1 MDDIKSYMDDIKKP
15 VQSDIYYRRI
25 AKVSNKGDNVFFYDT
40 DKDNPLQGTVKS
52 IKKTGWFNTGTVES
66 YVVEYTDKQGK
77 KTKIVPVSELY
88 EIDTSQTETGGR
100 RRKTR
105 NIFKKK
111 HSQNKRTSRIRN
123 SLKRKSLNKRR
134 QRRTR
139 KYGRTHSRK

>member
-15 VQSDIYYRRI
+15 VQSDIYYKQI
-25 AKVSNKGDNVFFYDT
+25 AKDPKVSDTVFFYDI

-52 IKKTGWFNTGTVES
+52 IKKTGWFNTGKVKS
-66 YVVEYTDKQGK
+66 YVVEYTDGQSK
-77 KTKIVPVSELY
+77 KTKDVPVSELY

-111 HSQNKRTSRIRN
+111 HSQNKRTSHIRN
-123 SLKRKSLNKRR
+123 SLKKSFNKRR